1 MQLLSTHLYP
11 IAIEAI
17 KCIDINHL
25 FALAVAEQKI
35 DGRIFV
41 DDTDHPTTF
50 LVYHPYGMS
59 LLFGDETNADF
70 NAGLQSYALND
81 DNSRSKT
88 EWLQAYPPAWNEKLA
103 ELFEHNIVPEEG
115 VAGNDPH
122 GKIELSTRVNFK
134 FNKETYLCF
143 KENFRFENHELVRT
157 DQQLFNSIEGT
168 VVPKYFWR
176 NAADFDK
183 HAVAFSVFYKGKPA
197 STAFSAFVQGDK
209 LELGIESHP
218 EFRGKALAIHACV
231 ALIDYCLENG
241 YEPVWACRLQNVNSY
256 KLALKLGF
264 EPTFL
269 LPYYKLV
276 SKKN

>member
-1 MQLLSTHLYP
+1 MKLLSISQYS
-11 IAIEAI
+11 IAIDAI
-17 KCIDINHL
+17 KSIDINHL

-59 LLFGDETNADF
+59 MLFGDETNAGF
-70 NAGLQSYALND
+70 NAGLLSYAINK
-81 DNSRSKT
+81 DNSRTKT
-88 EWLQAYPPAWNEKLA
+88 EWLQAYPSVWNVKLA
-103 ELFEHNIVPEEG
+103 ELFDHNTIPEED
-115 VAGNDPH
+115 VAGNEPH
-122 GKIELSTRVNFK
+122 DKIELSTRVNFK
-134 FNKETYLCF
+134 FNKEAYFSF
-143 KENFRFENHELVRT
+143 KESFRFENHELVRT
-157 DQQLFNSIEGT
+157 DKELFEKIEGT

-176 NAADFDK
+176 NADDFSQ
-183 HAVAFSVFYKGKPA
+183 HAVAFSILYKGKPA
-197 STAFSAFVQGDK
+197 STAFSAFIQGDK
-209 LELGIESHP
+209 LELGIESQP

-241 YEPVWACRLQNVNSY
+241 YEPVWACRMQNVNSY
-256 KLALKLGF
+256 KLAIKLGF

-276 SKKN
+276 SQRT